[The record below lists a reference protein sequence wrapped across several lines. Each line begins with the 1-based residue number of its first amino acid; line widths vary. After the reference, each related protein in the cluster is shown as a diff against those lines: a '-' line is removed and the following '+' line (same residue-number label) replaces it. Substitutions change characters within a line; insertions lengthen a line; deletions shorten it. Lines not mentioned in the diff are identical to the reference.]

1 MRVESTKALMESFIE
16 FTGKYGKHISELR
29 EAQRK
34 AEEGKAALP
43 IAWKWD
49 RTKSTEITF
58 KGYEAG
64 HKPSE
69 ISGLT
74 RLYYDRQKPYERKV
88 PFYNVYVDTLSV
100 EKPKAYIIPQGWWK
114 VIDRLE
120 ANNVQ
125 MRRLTRDSTVEVESY
140 RIENYQSSPRP
151 YEGHHVNSNVQISK
165 SMMKVNFRKG
175 DYFIPMNQLAARFLT
190 ETLEPQAEDSYFTW
204 NFFDPILGQKE
215 GYSNYVFEETAAQYL
230 KAHPEVKE
238 ALEKKKESDPNFAKN
253 GAAQL
258 DFVFKNSSY
267 YEPVH
272 MQYPVYRL
280 VK

>member
-1 MRVESTKALMESFIE
+1 
-16 FTGKYGKHISELR
+16 
-29 EAQRK
+29 
-34 AEEGKAALP
+34 
-43 IAWKWD
+43 
-49 RTKSTEITF
+49 
-58 KGYEAG
+58 
-64 HKPSE
+64 
-69 ISGLT
+69 
-74 RLYYDRQKPYERKV
+74 
-88 PFYNVYVDTLSV
+88 
-100 EKPKAYIIPQGWWK
+100 